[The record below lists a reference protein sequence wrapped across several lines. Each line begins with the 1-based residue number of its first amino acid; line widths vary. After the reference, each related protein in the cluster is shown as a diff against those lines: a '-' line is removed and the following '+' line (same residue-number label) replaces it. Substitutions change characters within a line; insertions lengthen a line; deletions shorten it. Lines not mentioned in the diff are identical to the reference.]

1 MSNYNFNKNPQM
13 VQMMI
18 ENQKN
23 ADEEYR
29 RDNPNSLIFVFEKR
43 MKELGYK
50 FDSLNQVKGFL
61 PKHKNIIIPIAME
74 LYEQTNIERDKRYF
88 LGLFHFKRFDECIPL
103 MLRDIYS
110 EDVSISIKALIA
122 ENLRVIRSPKYVEDY
137 LRILSMKELSD
148 SRNAIIALVGD
159 LKIEQ
164 AIPMLVSALEEEKN
178 ITTNALDALGKF
190 KKAELRIYFE
200 KYLNHKNKYYR
211 REAKKALQKLEG

>member
-1 MSNYNFNKNPQM
+1 MSNYNFDKNPQM

-18 ENQKN
+18 ENQKK

-29 RDNPNSLIFVFEKR
+29 WDNPNSLIFVFEKR
-43 MKELGYK
+43 MKELGYE
-50 FDSLNQVKGFL
+50 FDSMNQVKEFL
-61 PKHKNIIIPIAME
+61 PKHKKIIIPIAME

-88 LGLFHFKRFDECIPL
+88 LSLFHFKRFDECIPL

-137 LRILSMKELSD
+137 LRILSMNELSD

-164 AIPMLVSALEEEKN
+164 AIPILVSVLDEEKN

-190 KKAELRIYFE
+190 KKADLRMYFE

-211 REAKKALQKLEG
+211 REAKKALQRLED